1 MSRSLLLVAAFVL
14 TPSLATAG
22 ASKAW
27 TAAKKVHPDAP
38 IIAGID
44 VASAKSSESFKKFFP
59 ILLAKKADAKD
70 VLDRLQKEC
79 NFDPF
84 VAINSIVAVVDNKDN
99 DNKGAFY
106 VALNGW
112 DAKKLG
118 ECGKKV
124 AKSDNKELKVGPV
137 VKGIQEF
144 SMAGSDDKFYL
155 GWLGKDVL
163 VFATNPD
170 DRKFVESMMK
180 GKGTGQASKLAK
192 KLDTTATIWM
202 SVIQSQNIQPGIDM
216 TALYGTVIL
225 AGGNMNADVRVV
237 TGSKEQ
243 ATQLVD
249 AINRDLPKAQGMLP
263 PAAKA
268 LVKSLKMT
276 ALGAEV
282 QATTGA
288 PEKDVLDL
296 ITMLQAFM

>member
-27 TAAKKVHPDAP
+27 TAAKKIHPDAP

-59 ILLAKKADAKD
+59 ILIKKKPQAQDA
-70 VLDRLQKEC
+70 LDRLQKEC

-84 VAINSIVAVVDNKDN
+84 VAINSIVAVIDNKN
-99 DNKGAFY
+99 DENKGAFY
-106 VALNGW
+106 IALNGW

-118 ECGKKV
+118 ECGKKI
-124 AKSDNKELKVGPV
+124 AKSENKELKVGAV

-155 GWLGKDVL
+155 GWIGKDVL
-163 VFATNPD
+163 VFATSPD

-180 GKGTGQASKLAK
+180 GKGKGEASKLAK
-192 KLDTTATIWM
+192 KLDTSATVWM
-202 SVIQSQNIQPGIDM
+202 SVIQTQNIQPGIDM
-216 TALYGTVIL
+216 TALYGTVRL
-225 AGGNMNADVRVV
+225 TGGNMAADVRVV
-237 TGSKEQ
+237 TGSQDQ
-243 ATQLVD
+243 ATKLVD
-249 AINRDLPKAQGMLP
+249 AINKDLPQAQKMLP

-268 LVKSLKMT
+268 LVSSLKMT
-276 ALGAEV
+276 ASGAEV
-282 QATTGA
+282 LATTGA

-296 ITMLQAFM
+296 IQMLAAFM